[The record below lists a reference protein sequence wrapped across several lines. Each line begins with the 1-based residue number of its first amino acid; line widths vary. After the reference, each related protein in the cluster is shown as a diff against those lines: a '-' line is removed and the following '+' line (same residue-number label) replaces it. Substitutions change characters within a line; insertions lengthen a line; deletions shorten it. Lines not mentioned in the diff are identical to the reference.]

1 MCTLSWLGEPDGY
14 ALYFNRDERLTRAPA
29 LPPARADL
37 NGVAYL
43 APTDGDF
50 GGTWIGVNEHGVTI
64 ALLNRY
70 AETPTEPGPGRVSRG
85 LLVRSLL
92 DARTAGRAI
101 DRLAPGTLGRYQ
113 PFTLAAVDPGRE
125 VLITGWTGTLLLRA
139 LVERPG
145 MIRTSS
151 GRDQAEAERIRGA
164 TWHDM
169 LGPDSVTRELLDR
182 FHRSH
187 DPERG
192 PFSVCMHRPEAATR
206 GYTVISVDPHRVEL
220 THVEGAP
227 CEGGPVTTLSLPRR
241 GEPA

>member
-29 LPPARADL
+29 LPPTRGERE
-37 NGVAYL
+37 GVAYL

-50 GGTWIGVNEHGVTI
+50 GGTWIGVNEYGVTI

-70 AETPTEPGPGRVSRG
+70 AESPPDPEPNRVSRG

-101 DRLAPGTLGRYQ
+101 DRLAPATLGRYQ

-125 VLITGWTGTLLLRA
+125 VLLTDWTGALLLRA
-139 LVERPG
+139 LVETPG

-151 GRDQAEAERIRGA
+151 GRDQAEAERARSA
-164 TWHDM
+164 AWRAM
-169 LGPDSVTRELLDR
+169 LGDGPVTRDRLDR

-206 GYTVISVDPHRVEL
+206 GYTVVTVETHQVQLAHVD
-220 THVEGAP
+220 GAP

>member
-1 MCTLSWLGEPDGY
+1 VCTLSWLGETDGY

-29 LPPARADL
+29 LPPTRGELD
-37 NGVAYL
+37 GVAYL

-50 GGTWIGVNEHGVTI
+50 GGTWIGVNEYGVTI

-70 AETPTEPGPGRVSRG
+70 TESAADPGPNRVSRG

-101 DRLAPGTLGRYQ
+101 DRLAPASLAPYQ

-125 VLITGWTGTLLLRA
+125 VLLTDWTGTLLLRS
-139 LVERPG
+139 LVETSG
-145 MIRTSS
+145 LVRTSS
-151 GRDQAEAERIRGA
+151 GRDQAEAERVRSA
-164 TWHDM
+164 AWRAM
-169 LGPDSVTRELLDR
+169 LGDGPVTRDRLDR

-192 PFSVCMHRPEAATR
+192 AFSVCMHRPEAATR
-206 GYTVISVDPHRVEL
+206 GYTVITVDTHRVQL
-220 THVEGAP
+220 AHVDGAP